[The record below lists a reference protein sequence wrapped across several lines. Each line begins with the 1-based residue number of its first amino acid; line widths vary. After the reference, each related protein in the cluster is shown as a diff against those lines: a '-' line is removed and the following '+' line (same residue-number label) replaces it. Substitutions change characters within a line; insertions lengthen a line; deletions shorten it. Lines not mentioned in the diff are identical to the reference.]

1 MNLFKINGR
10 LLELLL
16 LNALKENK
24 AYGYEMTNRFALVY
38 SPCSGILFLVCG
50 ELSAGKIRV
59 YYTID
64 KKGEVYR
71 DNLHGKLEQELKDLY
86 TFLNK

>member
-38 SPCSGILFLVCG
+38 SRDS